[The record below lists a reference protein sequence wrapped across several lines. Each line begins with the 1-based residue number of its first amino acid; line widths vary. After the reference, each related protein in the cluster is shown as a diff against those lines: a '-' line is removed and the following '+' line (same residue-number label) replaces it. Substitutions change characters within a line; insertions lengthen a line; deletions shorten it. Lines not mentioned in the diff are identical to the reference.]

1 MSAFEMTPAG
11 VNNFLERLRRDIAA
25 AQLRVILDN
34 RLGNTT
40 PDAVKKLATMP
51 VPPEL
56 HAGLVDMRWP
66 TNGAEISQHKPASSA
81 RRH

>member
-1 MSAFEMTPAG
+1 MSALEMTPAG
-11 VNNFLERLRRDIAA
+11 VNDFLERLRRDIAA

-56 HAGLVDMRWP
+56 HAPLVDMSWP
-66 TNGAEISQHKPASSA
+66 ATGVEVSEHKPASSA